1 MTRDRPPA
9 GQQVGRRPSP
19 PQRIGTPDNPSCG
32 DRVDTLRL
40 MSTALELTARTETI
54 SDSEHFRV
62 DFSAMNVSSVGV
74 SGTVH
79 TNAWLIRDDVVV
91 AVKSGPANFSRSI
104 RSDPLEP
111 GGSWPGFVVTAFAFC
126 DHHDPRTGLDLL
138 IRYQLGPAS
147 GVLQLPFPDHLS
159 RRPDHLT

>member
-32 DRVDTLRL
+32 DRVDTLRS
-40 MSTALELTARTETI
+40 MGTALELTARTETI
-54 SDSEHFRV
+54 SDSEYFRV

-79 TNAWLIRDDVVV
+79 THAWLLRDDVVV
-91 AVKSGPANFSRSI
+91 AVRSGPANFARRVRST
-104 RSDPLEP
+104 PLEP
-111 GGSWPGFVVTAFAFC
+111 GASTEGAVTTAFAFC
-126 DHHDPRTGLDLL
+126 AHDDPRTGLDLL
-138 IRYQLGPAS
+138 IRYALGSAS
-147 GVLQLPFPDHLS
+147 GLLQLPFRD
-159 RRPDHLT
+159 RP